1 LNKIEIL
8 PIDKCCYELFN
19 LRTTSIYQSHRN
31 FWGNVNGGF
40 LYLGTL
46 PSQSN
51 SGEQQDASHRYYYCK
66 MTELEKK
73 FDFEES
79 PVDNTIEDNFGLIST
94 QIKG

>member
-31 FWGNVNGGF
+31 FWGNVNSGF

-79 PVDNTIEDNFGLIST
+79 PVDNTIEDDFGLIST